1 MPQCKVIAIVNQKG
15 GVGKT
20 TTTLNLGAG
29 LASQGKRVLLVD
41 ADPQGDLTTA
51 LGWRDPE
58 RLPATLSTLM
68 EKVIQEV
75 PLQEKEGILHHEEG
89 MDLIPA
95 NLELSG
101 KIKVD
106 EITWAHGDPTFLFA
120 VEGTDRNGKKHSYH
134 RAIEFTQDHV
144 AKNSVDGFVTLSTVI
159 QGIPAGEY
167 KVEEATPVM
176 RYILTDA
183 VAGSRNIS
191 IAKEELEEV
200 NGFIKIR
207 ADVTADLREMDGEVT
222 FENHKTKYDKVSH
235 NSIVINIIN

>member
-1 MPQCKVIAIVNQKG
+1 MPQGKVIAIVNQKG

-101 KIKVD
+101 MELTLVSVMNRENVLRECLRQVKDGYDYVLIDGMPSLGMLTINSLAAADSVMIPVQAHYLPAKAMTQLIRTVNKVKRGIPQAFHRRRTGHSCGCQD
-106 EITWAHGDPTFLFA
+106 KSGKRNRESPSGRVWGYAEDLPDR
-120 VEGTDRNGKKHSYH
+120 GTDRGICGGGYH
-134 RAIEFTQDHV
+134 R
-144 AKNSVDGFVTLSTVI
+144 
-159 QGIPAGEY
+159 GE
-167 KVEEATPVM
+167 
-176 RYILTDA
+176 
-183 VAGSRNIS
+183 
-191 IAKEELEEV
+191 
-200 NGFIKIR
+200 
-207 ADVTADLREMDGEVT
+207 
-222 FENHKTKYDKVSH
+222 KYLFL
-235 NSIVINIIN
+235 